1 MSEMNTIQ
9 REKES
14 IFQTYNRLNV
24 VIEKAEDVRVYDTEG
39 NVYLDFLGGIA
50 VNVLG
55 HSHPKIINAIKTQAE
70 KYLHV
75 SNFFYQEP
83 QIKLAEMLKQATGL
97 DRVFFANSGSETS
110 EGALKLARK
119 WGSLNNKKQI
129 ISFKGQFHG
138 RTYGALS
145 LMDKPMYKDGMGPF
159 LEGIDII
166 PYNDIAALEANVSE
180 NTAAV
185 FLEFLQG
192 EGGLIQVSAEY
203 IAKLKELKAK
213 YNFLLVADEIQSAM
227 GRTGKFCA
235 YQHFDIQADII
246 TIAKGIGGGLP
257 LGAIIA
263 KEEVALSFDKGQ
275 HGTTFGGNSLSCV
288 CGIVVMEELAN
299 GMQEHIIEMGEY
311 LISKF
316 ALLKVK
322 YPNLV
327 EAIRGRSLMS
337 GMLLKVEARPI
348 VDALLERR
356 VIANSTAVNVLRLVP
371 PFTIT
376 KADIDEFITELDAVL
391 GTV

>member
-1 MSEMNTIQ
+1 MTAINTIQ

-24 VIEKAEDVRVYDTEG
+24 VIEKAEGVRVYDSEG
-39 NVYLDFLGGIA
+39 NSYLDFLGGIA

-55 HSHPKIINAIKTQAE
+55 HSHPKIINAIKTQVE

-83 QIKLAEMLKQATGL
+83 QIKLAEMLKKETGL

-110 EGALKLARK
+110 EGALKLARR
-119 WGSLNNKKQI
+119 WGWLNNKQQI

-145 LMDKPMYKDGMGPF
+145 LMDKPMYKEGMGPF

-166 PYNDIAALEANVSE
+166 PYNDVNALEENISE

-192 EGGLIQVSAEY
+192 EGGLIEVSAEY
-203 IAKLKELKAK
+203 IAKLKELKDK

-263 KEEVALSFDKGQ
+263 KEEVANSFDKGQ
-275 HGTTFGGNSLSCV
+275 HGTTFGGNPLSCV

-299 GMQEHIIEMGEY
+299 GLQEHIIEMGDY
-311 LISKF
+311 LIAK
-316 ALLKVK
+316 LEQLKLK
-322 YPNLV
+322 YPNLI
-327 EAIRGRSLMS
+327 EKIRGHSLMS
-337 GMLLKVEARPI
+337 GLLLKVEARPI
-348 VDALLERR
+348 VDKLLERR

-376 KADIDEFITELDAVL
+376 KLDIDEFIAELDAVL